1 MTAPATSYESLLRRS
16 EVAIPGLLG
25 VLLAG
30 ALGFTLALGGAFENE
45 TRITIIIAT
54 LAAALLGIVMIVTV
68 SLRIHRWTVTTEGI
82 RIEERPKVPLT
93 GRRRRVS
100 LRFDDVAAL
109 YRLQSGF
116 DVQLELVAR
125 DGQRFRLAQAFRPDL
140 HGVRVADRAGLAAF
154 AAAIE
159 AALGAGGNTLPGT
172 AEGLSFWNRPAGLA
186 VLAVAFAVTLAIGI
200 GAVWS
205 FVWVRPPQA
214 GARSGQMLGIL
225 ILLPIGAGYLLIRS
239 MQRRRALLAA
249 QRGRS

>member
-1 MTAPATSYESLLRRS
+1 MMAPATSYESLFGRT

-45 TRITIIIAT
+45 TRITIIVAT
-54 LAAALLGIVMIVTV
+54 LGGALLGIVVIALASFRV
-68 SLRIHRWTVTTEGI
+68 HRWTITADSI

-93 GRRRRVS
+93 GLRRRATVA
-100 LRFDDVAAL
+100 FGEVAAL

-116 DVQLELVAR
+116 DAQLELVAR
-125 DGQRFRLAQAFRPDL
+125 DGRRFRLAQAFRPGGR
-140 HGVRVADRAGLAAF
+140 GVRVADPKSLDIF

-159 AALGAGGNTLPGT
+159 AALSASGSTLPGA
-172 AEGLSFWNRPAGLA
+172 AEGLSVWNRPAGLA

-200 GAVWS
+200 GTVWS
-205 FVWVRPPQA
+205 FLWVGALQV
-214 GARSGQMLGIL
+214 GARSGQMRGIL

-239 MQRRRALLAA
+239 MQRRRAVLAS
-249 QRGRS
+249 RRNR